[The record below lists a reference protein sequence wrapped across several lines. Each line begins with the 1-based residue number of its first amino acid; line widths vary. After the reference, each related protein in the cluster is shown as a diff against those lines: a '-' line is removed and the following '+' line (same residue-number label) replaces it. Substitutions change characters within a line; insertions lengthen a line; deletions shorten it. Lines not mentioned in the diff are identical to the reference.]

1 MAQNTFA
8 KAIVKSAYITN
19 FSGKQVDITKSVMTI
34 DVYED
39 IYSPFVYCDMVIID
53 TERLS
58 AVLPLV
64 GEETFVLEFQSMGGR
79 LIQYQFLLYKN
90 DTSGSN
96 ATNSVKGYVLRGVTF
111 ERAFDSGRTVDTSYV
126 GTYSS
131 IAGQIFDDYLAKDT
145 AGVGFDYEPS
155 RSIGRY
161 IGSQVTPLTA
171 MEYCR
176 QRAVSTSEARSPFV
190 FFRNSY
196 GYLFMSLNGLF
207 NQMASAQSAQITH
220 RYSARTPSA
229 EFDEETEDSNVDI
242 VDFDIVTHYDSMSK
256 IDGGAF
262 NSQTFSFDLTTKS
275 FGLKHNF
282 NYVDHGKTFQLGG
295 TSDVNREQ
303 FTRPFANTRCVAYY
317 LPTNTGL
324 ELTGDQYATQKN
336 FYPEY
341 VGEMAAYLT
350 LVGEY
355 NVHYTIYGD
364 SSVAAGQVMKI
375 AIPMSKDTSDKGIVH
390 KNDPMYS
397 GNFLCARVRHT
408 LTFNEN
414 VEYYCRI
421 SAINGSRNSSIEE
434 IST

>member
-1 MAQNTFA
+1 MAENTFA

-19 FSGKQVDITKSVMTI
+19 SSGTKVDITKSVMTI

-58 AVLPLV
+58 AILPLV
-64 GEETFVLEFQSMGGR
+64 GEETFILEFQSIGGR

-90 DTSGSN
+90 DTGGSN
-96 ATNSVKGYVLRGVTF
+96 ATNAARGYVLRGVTF

-155 RSIGRY
+155 KSVARY
-161 IGSQVTPLTA
+161 IGAQVTPLTA

-176 QRAVSTSEARSPFV
+176 QRAVSTSEAKSPFV

-207 NQMASAQSAQITH
+207 NQMASNKSAQITH
-220 RYSARTPSA
+220 RYAASTPSA
-229 EFDEETEDSNVDI
+229 EFDEETAESNVDI

-262 NSQTFSFDLTTKS
+262 NSQTFAFDLTTKA
-275 FGLKHNF
+275 FGLKHNY
-282 NYVDHGKTFQLGG
+282 NYVDHGKVFQLGG
-295 TSDVNREQ
+295 TADVNREQ

-317 LPTNTGL
+317 VPTNTGL
-324 ELTGDQYATQKN
+324 ELSGDEYSTQKD
-336 FYPEY
+336 FYPSH
-341 VGEMAAYLT
+341 VGEMAAYLS

-375 AIPMSKDTSDKGIVH
+375 AIPMAKDTTTSGIIH

-397 GNFLCARVRHT
+397 GSFLCARVRHT

-421 SAINGSRNSSIEE
+421 SAINGSRNMSIED
-434 IST
+434 ISK